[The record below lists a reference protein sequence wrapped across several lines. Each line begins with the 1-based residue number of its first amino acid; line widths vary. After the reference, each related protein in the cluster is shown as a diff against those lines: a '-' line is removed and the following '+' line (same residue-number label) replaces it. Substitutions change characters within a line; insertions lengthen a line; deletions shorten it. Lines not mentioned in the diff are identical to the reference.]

1 MNKITFQD
9 WQDMSPLERE
19 AYFYTVIGVQKKELA
34 RMIAEFEFD
43 RNAKPNAVFI
53 SYKLLAK
60 IPMRIKKVLELTI
73 IPIDGDE
80 QQFALADVD
89 PWDQRWEHLFFT

>member
-1 MNKITFQD
+1 MNIRFED
-9 WQDMSPLERE
+9 WQDMTPVERE
-19 AYFYTVIGVQKKELA
+19 AFFYTVIGVEKKELA

-43 RNAKPNAVFI
+43 KKAKPNAVFI

-60 IPMRIKKVLELTI
+60 IPQRVKKVLDLTI
-73 IPIDGDE
+73 IPIDGTE
-80 QQFALADVD
+80 GEFALADVD